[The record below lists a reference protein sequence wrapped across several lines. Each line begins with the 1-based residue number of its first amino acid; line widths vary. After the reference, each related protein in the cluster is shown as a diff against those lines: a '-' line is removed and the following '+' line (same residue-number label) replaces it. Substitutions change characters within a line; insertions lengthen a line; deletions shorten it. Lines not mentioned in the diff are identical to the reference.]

1 MSKNR
6 SGSFIMGMLV
16 GTAIGAIAGIL
27 VAPRSGRQT
36 RQRLKKSVEALPELA
51 DDLAKTVQ
59 SQADRL
65 SESTLRNWDETLQ
78 RLREAIAAGLEAS
91 KQERETLNQ
100 LDNGF
105 STKSAAKNSS
115 PDWTQIITLDP

>member
-6 SGSFIMGMLV
+6 SGSFIMGILV

-115 PDWTQIITLDP
+115 PD

>member
-1 MSKNR
+1 MPKNR

-16 GTAIGAIAGIL
+16 GSAIGAIAGIL
-27 VAPRSGRQT
+27 VAPRSGRQN

-91 KQERETLNQ
+91 KQESENLNQ

-105 STKSAAKNSS
+105 SAKSPAKNSS
-115 PDWTQIITLDP
+115 PD

>member
-1 MSKNR
+1 MPKNR

-16 GTAIGAIAGIL
+16 GSAIGALTGIL

-65 SESTLRNWDETLQ
+65 SASTLRNWDETLQ

-105 STKSAAKNSS
+105 SAKSTAKNSF
-115 PDWTQIITLDP
+115 PD